1 MSTAAAIPTRQLH
14 PLVTLDYRVR
24 MVSMVVVGLIP
35 LFHFRGRPPLPALV
49 GMAFTA
55 LVWPQIAYLI
65 AKNSRDTRRAE
76 FRNLLID
83 SFLVGGWTAAL
94 SFSLFPGAV
103 MVAAL
108 NSANLSVGGLRQ
120 AARGLAAILLGMV
133 VVGFLLGFEVHP
145 ESDLPTALFC
155 IVGILTVTTIFGYY
169 GHLQTKRVRQ
179 AKNVLAER
187 NQQIEE
193 QNRAIEQASRT
204 ALEAKEA
211 AEAANQSKSA
221 FLANMSH
228 ELRTPL
234 NAIIGYSEMLE
245 EDAQAS
251 GQKEFVSDLQKIRS
265 SGKHLLGLINDVL
278 DLSKVEAGKMKL
290 FLETFD
296 VANLVEEV
304 VATAAPL
311 VEKNGNRLEVRCA
324 ADVGQIREDVTKVRQ
339 VLLNLLSNAAK
350 FTEKGAVSLEVA
362 REQDVTGSWVVF
374 RVRDTGIGMTPEQTG
389 KLFQA
394 FTQADGSTMRKYGG
408 TGLGLALSRKFCVMM
423 GGDINVE
430 SAAGKGSTF
439 IVRLPGDIEN
449 YDGEATSI
457 RLRLPGRRREE
468 SREAGAAPA
477 TGKTLLVID
486 EDPAVRQLMERLA
499 SREGYELVAAASGEE
514 GLKLA
519 REKRPDLITLEV
531 VMPGIDGWTVL
542 RTLKSDRELSG
553 IPVVMVSISDDRDRG
568 LAMGAADYFVKPV
581 DRDRLA
587 EILAAYRSGALA

>member
-1 MSTAAAIPTRQLH
+1 
-14 PLVTLDYRVR
+14 
-24 MVSMVVVGLIP
+24 MVVVGLIP
-35 LFHFRGRPPLPALV
+35 LFHFGGRPPLPALI

-55 LVWPQIAYLI
+55 LVWPQIAYVI
-65 AKNSRDTRRAE
+65 AKNSRDSRRAE
-76 FRNLLID
+76 FRNLLLD
-83 SFLVGGWTAAL
+83 SFFIGAWTAAL
-94 SFSLFPGAV
+94 SFSLFPGA
-103 MVAAL
+103 MMIAAI

-120 AARGLAAILLGMV
+120 AARGLVAIVLGIS
-133 VVGFLLGFEVHP
+133 VVGFPLGFEVHP
-145 ESDLPTALFC
+145 ESSLPTALFC

-179 AKNVLAER
+179 AKNVLSER

-193 QNRAIEQASRT
+193 QNRAIEQARRA

-211 AEAANQSKSA
+211 AEAANQSKSV

-251 GQKEFVSDLQKIRS
+251 GQKEFVSDLQKIRF

-290 FLETFD
+290 FLETFE
-296 VANLVEEV
+296 VASLIEEV
-304 VATAAPL
+304 VATARPL
-311 VEKNGNRLEVRCA
+311 VEKNGNRLDVRCA
-324 ADVGQIREDVTKVRQ
+324 GDVGQIREDVTKVRQ

-350 FTEKGAVSLEVA
+350 FTEKGIVSLQVS
-362 REQDVTGSWVVF
+362 RESDVTGSWVVF
-374 RVRDTGIGMTPEQTG
+374 RVRDTGIGMTPEQTA

-430 SAAGKGSTF
+430 SAPGKGSTF
-439 IVRLPGDIEN
+439 VVRLPGDIEN

-468 SREAGAAPA
+468 SREAGVAAP

-486 EDPAVRQLMERLA
+486 EDPAVRQLMERIA
-499 SREGYELVAAASGEE
+499 SREGYRLVTAASGEE
-514 GLKLA
+514 GLKLV
-519 REKRPDLITLEV
+519 REVRPDIITLEV

-542 RTLKSDRELSG
+542 KSLKSDPELTN

-568 LAMGAADYFVKPV
+568 LAMGAADYLVKPV

-587 EILAAYRSGALA
+587 GILAAHRSGALA

>member
-1 MSTAAAIPTRQLH
+1 MATAPGQTRQLH

-24 MVSMVVVGLIP
+24 MVSMVVVALIP
-35 LFHFRGRPPLPALV
+35 LFHFGFRPPLPVLA
-49 GMAFTA
+49 GMAFTG
-55 LVWPQIAYLI
+55 LLWPQIAYLV
-65 AKNSRDTRRAE
+65 AKNTWDTRAAE
-76 FRNLLID
+76 FRNLLFD
-83 SFLVGGWTAAL
+83 SFFVGGWTAAL

-120 AARGLAAILLGMV
+120 AAKGLAAILLGMV
-133 VVGFLLGFEVHP
+133 VVGFPLHFRVEP
-145 ESDLPTALFC
+145 ESSLPTALFC

-179 AKNVLAER
+179 AKNALSER
-187 NQQIEE
+187 NDQIEQ
-193 QNRAIEQASRT
+193 QNRAIEQARQV

-211 AEAANQSKSA
+211 AETANQSKSV

-304 VATAAPL
+304 VATATPL

-324 ADVGQIREDVTKVRQ
+324 EDVGQIREDVTKVRQ

-350 FTEKGAVSLEVA
+350 FTEKGRISLEAA
-362 REQDVTGSWVVF
+362 RESDVTGSWVVF
-374 RVRDTGIGMTPEQTG
+374 RVSDTGIGMTPEQTA

-423 GGDINVE
+423 GGDINAE
-430 SAAGKGSTF
+430 SEPGKGSTF

-457 RLRLPGRRREE
+457 RMRLPGVGRDHAREI
-468 SREAGAAPA
+468 GKVPP
-477 TGKTLLVID
+477 TGRILLVID
-486 EDPAVRQLMERLA
+486 EDPAVKQVMERLA
-499 SREGYELVAAASGEE
+499 TREGYQLFAAGTGEE

-519 REKRPDLITLEV
+519 REKKPDLITLEV
-531 VMPGIDGWTVL
+531 VMSGIDGWTVL
-542 RTLKSDRELSG
+542 KSLKADPQLSG

-568 LAMGAADYFVKPV
+568 LAMGAADYLVKPV

-587 EILAAYRSGALA
+587 GILAAYRTGALA